1 MSDDTAKSINNYIA
15 PILIIIVGF
24 FLVQSLKQIQT
35 DIHALKQSEIDRR
48 EWVRDWISEW
58 QPTLE
63 YNRRQMQKQK

>member
-1 MSDDTAKSINNYIA
+1 MSEESTKNINNYVA

-24 FLVQSLKQIQT
+24 FLVQSLRQIQT

-48 EWVRDWISEW
+48 EWVRDWIEDW

-63 YNRRQMQKQK
+63 YSKRQMQKDT

>member
-1 MSDDTAKSINNYIA
+1 MSDDTAKCINNYIA

>member
-1 MSDDTAKSINNYIA
+1 MSDDTAKGINNYIA

-63 YNRRQMQKQK
+63 YSRRQMQNQK